1 MPPFATTRARSRR
14 RETRATRATVR
25 DATHLRRG
33 RDLRERESHGVRAS
47 RCDASGG
54 PLYRNRAR
62 DRARARDRG
71 RGDETIETPVIDDI
85 DIDVRTPTHPWYR
98 GRIFSI
104 GHPFR
109 DPRWRASF
117 GMLFLS
123 PDRRFAEP
131 REVR

>member
-1 MPPFATTRARSRR
+1 MACAR
-14 RETRATRATVR
+14 R
-25 DATHLRRG
+25 DATRR
-33 RDLRERESHGVRAS
+33 EAP
-47 RCDASGG
+47 CN
-54 PLYRNRAR
+54 RNRAR

-71 RGDETIETPVIDDI
+71 RGDETIETPVIDAI

>member
-1 MPPFATTRARSRR
+1 MACAR
-14 RETRATRATVR
+14 R
-25 DATHLRRG
+25 DATRR
-33 RDLRERESHGVRAS
+33 EAP
-47 RCDASGG
+47 CN
-54 PLYRNRAR
+54 RN
-62 DRARARDRG
+62 RARDRG
-71 RGDETIETPVIDDI
+71 RGDDTIETAVIDAI
-85 DIDVRTPTHPWYR
+85 DIDVRAPTHPWDR

-117 GMLFLS
+117 GMIFLS

>member
-1 MPPFATTRARSRR
+1 MACAR
-14 RETRATRATVR
+14 R
-25 DATHLRRG
+25 DATRR
-33 RDLRERESHGVRAS
+33 EAPCNHS
-47 RCDASGG
+47 RT
-54 PLYRNRAR
+54 R

-71 RGDETIETPVIDDI
+71 RGDDTIETPVIDDI
-85 DIDVRTPTHPWYR
+85 DIDVRAPTRPGYR

-104 GHPFR
+104 GHPFC

-117 GMLFLS
+117 GMIFLS